1 MCVTILH
8 IKYINGACVLDTIMW
23 LMMVVTILLCI
34 LHHKVKWFAIQVGKK
49 IFFYNLKKRSGSNM
63 RDNSINWYAPS
74 KIKVSRLSQEEI
86 DAYKERKAKRQK
98 EKLKEE
104 LAKQKIMKLDLYDY
118 ENKRAKKT
126 MKRIKRW

>member
-1 MCVTILH
+1 
-8 IKYINGACVLDTIMW
+8 
-23 LMMVVTILLCI
+23 
-34 LHHKVKWFAIQVGKK
+34 
-49 IFFYNLKKRSGSNM
+49 M

-118 ENKRAKKT
+118 ENERAKKN
-126 MKRIKRW
+126 MKRIRRW

>member
-1 MCVTILH
+1 M
-8 IKYINGACVLDTIMW
+8 INTE
-23 LMMVVTILLCI
+23 
-34 LHHKVKWFAIQVGKK
+34 
-49 IFFYNLKKRSGSNM
+49 
-63 RDNSINWYAPS
+63 NWYAPGEV
-74 KIKVSRLSQEEI
+74 KVSHLSNEEI
-86 DAYKERKAKRQK
+86 EAYKERKAKRQK